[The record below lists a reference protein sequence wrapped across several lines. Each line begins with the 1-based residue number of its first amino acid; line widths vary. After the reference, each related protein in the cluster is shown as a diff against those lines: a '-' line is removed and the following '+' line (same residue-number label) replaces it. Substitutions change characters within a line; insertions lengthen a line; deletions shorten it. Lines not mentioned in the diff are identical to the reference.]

1 MSKQTISQLLMSLH
15 LAWIQ
20 VGLGD
25 NISLFGSTESI
36 LACRFHYLHLR
47 LLKKKLD
54 INNIHHFFFILKIL
68 IKVMYY
74 YRLKIS
80 LLLDIDQGKKRLNS
94 NASIENYL
102 NTYLV
107 RSFWSL
113 FNTLGEDDDKN
124 ELNSGI
130 ENFKTCMQLT
140 GKLLVFIS

>member
-1 MSKQTISQLLMSLH
+1 MHVQTISQSLISLH

-20 VGLGD
+20 VALGD
-25 NISLFGSTESI
+25 SISLFGSTELI

-47 LLKKKLD
+47 LLEKKLD